1 MKLEKKLFLVFF
13 LLAGAFSSCKKEDY
27 DPEKQLAVDDARIK
41 EFITKN
47 NIPAIKDN
55 KSGLYYEIITPGSGG
70 ITPTNNS
77 QVTVKYEGR
86 LLNGSIFDKNTTG
99 ATFLLGNL
107 ITGWQYGIPLVK
119 KGGKI
124 RLIVP
129 STLAY
134 MDQARV
140 GIPANSVL
148 DFTIELINA
157 Q

>member
-1 MKLEKKLFLVFF
+1 MMLKQKIFLVLFLV
-13 LLAGAFSSCKKEDY
+13 AGAFSSCKKEDY
-27 DPEKQLAVDDARIK
+27 DPDKQLLLDDALIK

-47 NIPAIKDN
+47 NIPAIKDE
-55 KSGLYYEIITPGSGG
+55 KSGVYYEVITAGSGS
-70 ITPTNNS
+70 INYTAST
-77 QVTVKYEGR
+77 QITVKYEGR
-86 LLNGSIFDKNTTG
+86 LLNGSVFDKNAIG
-99 ATFLLGNL
+99 ATFSLGNL
-107 ITGWQYGIPLVK
+107 ITGWQVGIPYIQ

-134 MDQARV
+134 MNKARV